1 MQKAKKK
8 RSFAYVM
15 LSYAVI
21 FICILVI
28 GLIML
33 WRFIEAYEKT
43 RASTAMQAYMEDFS
57 EEKVYYLVY
66 DFLGTFDNNIQSR
79 EEIFDGYIKPYL
91 SDVKYSK
98 NASEST
104 ETKVVYNLLSNQR
117 SIGKVTL
124 EQNDK
129 EEIGFRFWDVTN
141 EEMDFSFI
149 REEKSESITVPETF
163 TVECNGYAL
172 GGQYVTGSAK
182 NYESLKFLEGYGFE
196 FPAMLTY
203 TVDNYLGKVEFRIF
217 DENGTEYPVDSDFEN
232 IIINDIMNNCT
243 QEEKDRLATF
253 LDEYCRYYVGFMGSH
268 RDMIYTNYGKLKPY
282 LLPGSDLAN
291 RMNSALE
298 GMVWSNN
305 KSNELQSVDIH
316 YCIKLESGEYLCDVT
331 YFVNTLGN
339 NGYVVTENDARI
351 IVVWLENGLFAKE
364 MMSY

>member
-1 MQKAKKK
+1 MQKIKKK
-8 RSFAYVM
+8 KSFAYVM
-15 LSYAVI
+15 LFYAVI

-43 RASTAMQAYMEDFS
+43 RPSTAMQAYMEDFS
-57 EEKVYYLVY
+57 DEKVYYLVY

-79 EEIFDGYIKPYL
+79 EEIFDAYIKPYL
-91 SDVKYSK
+91 SAVKYSK
-98 NASEST
+98 NVAEST

-117 SIGKVTL
+117 SFGKVTL
-124 EQNDK
+124 EQNDR

-149 REEKSESITVPETF
+149 REDNSSSVTVPETF
-163 TVECNGYAL
+163 IVKCNGYTL
-172 GGQYVTGSAK
+172 GGQYVTGSVRD
-182 NYESLKFLEGYGFE
+182 YPTLDFLAEYGFE
-196 FPAMLTY
+196 FPSMLTY
-203 TVDNYLGKVEFRIF
+203 TVNNYLGEVEFKIY
-217 DENGTEYPVDSDFEN
+217 DETGTEYPVDSNFEN
-232 IIINDIMNNCT
+232 IVINNIMNTCT
-243 QEEKDRLATF
+243 QEEKDRLAAF
-253 LDEYCRYYVGFMGSH
+253 LNEYCRYYVGFMGSH
-268 RDMIYTNYGKLKPY
+268 RDLIYTNYNKLKPY

-316 YCIKLESGEYLCDVT
+316 FCIKLSDGEYLCDIT
-331 YFVNTLGN
+331 YYVNTLGN

-351 IVVWLENGLFAKE
+351 FVSWTNSGLYAKE

>member
-1 MQKAKKK
+1 MRKTKKK
-8 RSFAYVM
+8 RSFAYAM
-15 LSYAVI
+15 LFYAVI
-21 FICILVI
+21 FLCVLVI

-79 EEIFDGYIKPYL
+79 EEIFDGYVKPYL
-91 SDVKYSK
+91 ADVRYSK
-98 NASEST
+98 NAAEST
-104 ETKVVYNLLSNQR
+104 ETKVVYNLLSGSR

-129 EEIGFRFWDVTN
+129 EEIGFRFWDVTG

-149 REEKSESITVPETF
+149 REDNSASVTVPESF
-163 TVECNGYAL
+163 TVECNGYTL
-172 GGQYVTGSAK
+172 GGQYVTGSVRDYK
-182 NYESLKFLEGYGFE
+182 SLDFLAGYGFE

-203 TVDNYLGKVEFRIF
+203 TVSNYLGDVTFRVL
-217 DENGTEYPVDSDFEN
+217 DENGTEYPLDSNFEN
-232 IIINDIMNNCT
+232 IIINSIMNNCT
-243 QEEKDRLATF
+243 QEETDRLTRF
-253 LDEYCRYYVGFMGSH
+253 LNEYCTYYVGFMGSH
-268 RDMIYTNYGKLKPY
+268 RDLIYTNYGKLKPY
-282 LLPGSDLAN
+282 LLPGSDLAK

-305 KSNELQSVDIH
+305 KANELQSVDVH
-316 YCIKLESGEYLCDVT
+316 YCIKLNEGEYLCDIT
-331 YFVNTLGN
+331 YYVNTLGN

-351 IVVWLENGLFAKE
+351 FVSWTDSGLYAKE